1 MNRKMKKIRL
11 LISCLLLVAMFC
23 MGCGASAADAGGYAD
38 AKNGVA
44 VVMVYVEPMD
54 GEPLSSY
61 GSGFFVG
68 NEGEDPQYLVT
79 NYHVIEHY
87 LDFGAGQYSLYS
99 TSEGD
104 LSVLKAYIR
113 VYFDSSDYVEAYIVD
128 QNPIADVAVL
138 KLEFPTSK
146 RKALQLCVPT
156 EEMVSTPVY
165 AIGFPSVA
173 ENYVA
178 DSVRKWGLNDSSFTS
193 GIISRLITTSGTG
206 VHNVQIDVSISP
218 GNSGG
223 PLVNQYGQVV
233 GINAWGFT
241 ESVDEQM
248 EYAINIDEAITLLKL
263 HSVPFSLG
271 TGKVQAN
278 NLLIP
283 VMAGAVLLVI
293 IMAVVIF
300 IVLKKKKKKVS
311 DQFPKTTPAASGAG
325 GKAVSSGA
333 GQPQSEDSGY
343 RLQGVSE
350 ALAGRRFMIKRG
362 NPLIIGRN
370 PDTCNVVYPSGTAGV
385 SGKHCQV
392 WFDGGNIFIKDLG
405 SSHGTFLASGAR
417 VSAGQP
423 VRLKPGDSF
432 SLGSGEETMVLT
444 QKGGN

>member
-1 MNRKMKKIRL
+1 MNRKKKKLRL
-11 LISCLLLVAMFC
+11 LISCLLLAAMIC
-23 MGCGASAADAGGYAD
+23 TGCGASSAGAGGYAD

-44 VVMVYVEPMD
+44 VVEVCVEPLD
-54 GEPLSSY
+54 EPAICSY

-68 NEGEDPQYLVT
+68 NEGEDPQYMVT
-79 NYHVIEHY
+79 NWHVIQDY
-87 LDFGAGQYSLYS
+87 LYFGAGQYSLYS

-104 LSVLKAYIR
+104 VSVLKGYIR
-113 VYFDSSDYVEAYIVD
+113 VYFDSSDYVEAYIVGYND
-128 QNPIADVAVL
+128 VADVAIL
-138 KLEFPTSK
+138 KLEFPTAK
-146 RKALQLCVPT
+146 RKPLQLCVPT
-156 EEMVSTPVY
+156 EEMVSSPVY

-248 EYAINIDEAITLLKL
+248 KYAINIDEAITLLTL
-263 HSVPFSLG
+263 HSVPYTLG
-271 TGKVQAN
+271 TEKVQESNPA
-278 NLLIP
+278 IP
-283 VMAGAVLLVI
+283 IVVGAALLVI
-293 IMAVVIF
+293 VIAVIII
-300 IVLKKKKKKVS
+300 IVMNKKKKAS
-311 DQFPKTTPAASGAG
+311 GQFPKTTPAGSGAL
-325 GKAVSSGA
+325 GKPGPSGA
-333 GQPQSEDSGY
+333 GQPQTEDSGY
-343 RLQGVSE
+343 RLQGVSG
-350 ALAGRRFMIKRG
+350 ALAGKRFMVKRG
-362 NPLIIGRN
+362 NPLVIGRN
-370 PDTCNVVYPSGTAGV
+370 PDICNVVYPSGTAGV

-392 WFDGGNIFIKDLG
+392 WVDGGTVYIKDLG

-423 VRLKPGDSF
+423 IRLMPGESF
-432 SLGSGEETMVLT
+432 SLGSGEETMVLV